1 MVSYCVGLTSVYGI
15 TVGKFVLLCLQVF
28 IITVIMFKMLFS
40 LYVAILYFSFKHKRQ
55 RLLFGF

>member
-15 TVGKFVLLCLQVF
+15 TVGQFVLLCLQVF

-40 LYVAILYFSFKHKRQ
+40 LYVAILYFSFKHKS
-55 RLLFGF
+55 